1 MSVKDARLSSTPAR
15 PSRGNEEPQATNLE
29 DLLDELWHSS
39 EHDGKVSLGDLIESV
54 GRRSFGPLLMLA
66 GLIALSPL
74 SGIPGMP
81 TTVAVLVVVVAVQF
95 MMGRDHFWLPQW
107 LLARRVPHDKLCK
120 ALQLL
125 RRPARFLDRFL
136 RPRLAFMTHAAGVY
150 AIAFLC
156 VVIAATMPPLEVVP
170 FAATSAGAALAMFGL
185 SLIAND
191 GLVAVIA
198 ILITALV
205 AGLVVYSFL

>member
-1 MSVKDARLSSTPAR
+1 MGVDEARTPDEV
-15 PSRGNEEPQATNLE
+15 EESPEGEERQPANLE
-29 DLLDELWHSS
+29 DLLDELAQAA
-39 EHDGKVSLGDLIESV
+39 EHGGKTSLGDLIESV

-81 TTVAVLVVVVAVQF
+81 TTIAVLVTVVAVQF
-95 MMGRDHFWLPQW
+95 MMRRDHFWLPHW
-107 LLARRVPHDKLCK
+107 LLAREVSHDKLCK
-120 ALQLL
+120 ALRWV
-125 RRPARFLDRFL
+125 RRPARFVDRFL
-136 RPRLAFMTHAAGVY
+136 RPRLTFMTHAAGIY
-150 AIAFLC
+150 AIAILC
-156 VVIAATMPPLEVVP
+156 IVIAATMPPLEVVP
-170 FAATSAGAALAMFGL
+170 FAATSAGAALAIFGL

-191 GLVAVIA
+191 GLVAVLA